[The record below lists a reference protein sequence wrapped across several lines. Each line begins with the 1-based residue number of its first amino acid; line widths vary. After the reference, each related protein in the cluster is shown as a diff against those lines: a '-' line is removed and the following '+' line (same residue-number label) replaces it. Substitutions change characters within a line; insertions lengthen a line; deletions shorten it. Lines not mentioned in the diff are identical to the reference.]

1 MKIIVPI
8 YIRQNRSGSAS
19 HRGASVVT
27 VSPLL
32 RRQPEVTGDDL
43 GRALA
48 KMTNVLRKNLT
59 ALASGDRHDELW
71 RWHHPEEIGSHWVKT
86 RLDLKDRTVD
96 LRLLVATMSD
106 RDRRFAFSPS
116 LPELWFDIERTESV
130 QQRTADVFRDL
141 LNQQIKSNPGVTIDT
156 LLMDGRLA
164 LDGRAWV
171 DHLAVDVLAATS
183 AKSKVDPLRA
193 LLGGESITDGAA
205 ELRKVGRCLNW
216 LDADELSKPIAI
228 KPDVDRLCQ
237 WLDAGDRPGVV
248 LVGPSGSGK
257 TARIEGVVR
266 RRMRRAR
273 AATHGLVWH
282 LSPPRLI
289 SGMSYLGQWQ
299 QRVLAILRHA
309 HRYDHVLYFDDLL
322 GLFEAGKTRDSS
334 MCVADVLRTQLI
346 DRPVRIVAEMTD
358 QAWSILRERDRAL
371 ADRFM
376 VMPTEAMDV
385 PRTYKIMIGA
395 QRQLEARHD
404 CRFDIDVIPEIT
416 SIYGRFDQSGVLPGK
431 AVAAMSRLAARGKGR
446 GISRE
451 DAITEFESRSG
462 LRASII
468 DQTQIIQRRH
478 LQNRIGQSVI
488 GQDVAIDRLIDRI
501 VLAASRLNDTSRP
514 LGTFLLVGP
523 TGVGKTQLAKAVADC
538 MFDDGGLIRLDMNE
552 LSSPGSA
559 ARLVGTFDAPDGLLT
574 AAVRRRPHAV
584 LLLDEIEKAHPSVLD
599 VLLQAL
605 GEARLTDARGRTVD
619 LSGLLILMT
628 SNLGARQSGR
638 SSGFDGGQ
646 DNASIADVHVRA
658 AKEFFR
664 PEFFN
669 RIDGVL
675 SFDRLTM
682 DQLRQIAR
690 LQFRE
695 VLQRDGLSRRGVLI
709 DVDPEA
715 IEETARRGFDPRM
728 GARSLKRQ
736 IERDLIRPA
745 AEALAS
751 TSQDQTMLLRLTL
764 DKTADAKTAR
774 IVSACETIVFEQ
786 PEHDDMDLGTLLA
799 AASDYL
805 DGVAREFDGEPI
817 RISVGSDGIDP
828 RAVSAMMIRD
838 GFQDCCERLRVI
850 DDERGRIRLD
860 RAQATPVKS
869 ANYGIDR
876 QSAGGRSRRRLLA
889 LHSIDDIEDFLKES
903 LQVITPHEFDTA
915 RDGLIDQM
923 TRLDEMRRE
932 RNSASRFLLWTRWF
946 GADACQN
953 NRPGGRVTRLSGC
966 GMSFL
971 LAMSDWLTDGEGL
984 AVDPLP
990 SSDDVFVCSGSL
1002 SMASLCELVGGWLFI
1017 ERSHGTTLIDVR
1029 VRSIVDD
1036 VPIQTQWERWYAD
1049 QHNAPV
1055 APVRRVLKT
1064 TGPQTDLRTGQSV
1077 HEAMSKDSIDKLLN
1091 LSRRRLNF
1099 ATPTQHDPNQS
1110 RTIAP
1115 IVPDQS

>member
-8 YIRQNRSGSAS
+8 YVRQSRRTAARYRSG
-19 HRGASVVT
+19 SVVT

-32 RRQPEVTGDDL
+32 HRQPEVTGDHL

-48 KMTNVLRKNLT
+48 KMTNVLRKQLT
-59 ALASGDRHDELW
+59 ALASADRHDELW
-71 RWHHPEEIGSHWVKT
+71 QWHHPEDVSGQWVKT

-116 LPELWFDIERTESV
+116 LPQLWFDIARTESLE
-130 QQRTADVFRDL
+130 QRTADVFCDL
-141 LNQQIKSNPGVTIDT
+141 LNQQIKSHPGVTSDA
-156 LLMDGRLA
+156 LLMDGQLS

-171 DHLAVDVLAATS
+171 DHLIVDVLAAAS
-183 AKSKVDPLRA
+183 KKSKIDPLMA
-193 LLGGESITDGAA
+193 MLGGETITDGAA
-205 ELRKVGRCLNW
+205 ELRKVGRCLSW
-216 LDADELSKPIAI
+216 LDADDLAKPIGVKA
-228 KPDVDRLCQ
+228 DVDRLNQ
-237 WLDAGDRPGVV
+237 WLDVGNRPGVV

-358 QAWSILRERDRAL
+358 QAWAILRERDRVL

-385 PRTYKIMIGA
+385 QRTYKIMIGA
-395 QRQLEARHD
+395 RRQLEARHG
-404 CRFDIDVIPEIT
+404 CQFDTDVIPEIA
-416 SIYGRFDQSGVLPGK
+416 SIYGRFDSTGVLPGK
-431 AVAAMSRLAARGKGR
+431 AIAAMSRLAARAKDR
-446 GISRE
+446 GVSRD
-451 DAITEFESRSG
+451 DAIREFESRSG
-462 LRASII
+462 LRASIV
-468 DQTQIIQRRH
+468 DQTQAIQRRH
-478 LQNRIGQSVI
+478 FQLRIRQSVI
-488 GQDVAIDRLIDRI
+488 GQDVAVGRLIDRI
-501 VLAASRLNDTSRP
+501 LLAASRLNDTSRP

-599 VLLQAL
+599 VLLQTL
-605 GEARLTDARGRTVD
+605 GEARLTDSRGRTMD

-638 SSGFDGGQ
+638 ASGFDGGQ
-646 DNASIADVHVRA
+646 KKASIADVHVRA

-682 DQLRQIAR
+682 DQLRLIAR
-690 LQFRE
+690 MQFRD
-695 VLQRDGLSRRGVLI
+695 VLQRDGLGRRGVLI
-709 DVDPEA
+709 DVDPDA

-745 AEALAS
+745 AEAISS
-751 TSQDQTMLLRLTL
+751 TVHDQTVLLRLNL
-764 DKTADAKTAR
+764 DKATDAKTAR
-774 IVSACETIVFEQ
+774 VVSTCETISFQQ
-786 PEHDDMDLGTLLA
+786 PTQVDMELGKLCA

-805 DGVAREFDGEPI
+805 DDAAGDFDSEPL
-817 RISVGSDGIDP
+817 RISVGSGGLDSQT
-828 RAVSAMMIRD
+828 VKTMMIRD
-838 GFQDCCERLRVI
+838 CFRECHDRLSSLIEEKGRV
-850 DDERGRIRLD
+850 RLD
-860 RAQATPVKS
+860 RAQAAPV
-869 ANYGIDR
+869 AGPRGGIDR
-876 QSAGGRSRRRLLA
+876 NCLMRDRARRQLLA
-889 LHSIDDIEDFLKES
+889 LHSLDDIEDFLNES
-903 LQVITPHEFDTA
+903 LRIIPPHEFDVA
-915 RDGLIDQM
+915 RDELIDQL
-923 TRLDEMRRE
+923 TRLDEMRRWQGSSE
-932 RNSASRFLLWTRWF
+932 RYLVWNRWF
-946 GADACQN
+946 GSDAWRN
-953 NRPGGRVTRLSGC
+953 DHAGDRVTRFSGC
-966 GMSFL
+966 GMMFP
-971 LAMSDWLTDGEGL
+971 LAIENWLTDTEGL
-984 AVDPLP
+984 TVDPLP
-990 SSDDVFVCSGSL
+990 SDDNVFVCSGSL
-1002 SMASLCELVGGWLFI
+1002 SMASLCELVGGWLFL
-1017 ERSHGTTLIDVR
+1017 ERSHGTTLVDVR
-1029 VRSIVDD
+1029 VHPIDD
-1036 VPIQTQWERWYAD
+1036 GVPIEHQWERWYAD
-1049 QHNAPV
+1049 EHTAPV

-1064 TGPQTDLRTGQSV
+1064 MGPQADLRTGQSIN
-1077 HEAMSKDSIDKLLN
+1077 ETMSKDTIDKLLN
-1091 LSRRRLNF
+1091 LSRRRWDF
-1099 ATPTQHDPNQS
+1099 AIPGQPN
-1110 RTIAP
+1110 A
-1115 IVPDQS
+1115 